1 MLERGFVH
9 RSGSTAL
16 LPAERRN
23 PCYHAAF
30 AAPHPAGCRF
40 RGVEMKDRIRLIGVD
55 DGTTTAEYALVTMA
69 AVTFAGILIKIVGG
83 DEVAKILTDLV
94 REALNA

>member
-1 MLERGFVH
+1 M
-9 RSGSTAL
+9 S
-16 LPAERRN
+16 
-23 PCYHAAF
+23 HAAF
-30 AAPHPAGCRF
+30 AAPNRPVAGF
-40 RGVEMKDRIRLIGVD
+40 RGVGMKNRIRLIGVD

-94 REALNA
+94 RRALNA